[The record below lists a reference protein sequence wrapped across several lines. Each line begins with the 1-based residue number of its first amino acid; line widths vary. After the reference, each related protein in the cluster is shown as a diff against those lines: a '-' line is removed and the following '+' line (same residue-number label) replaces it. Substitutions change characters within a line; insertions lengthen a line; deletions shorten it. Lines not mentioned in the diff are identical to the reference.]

1 MLRRN
6 DPSAPRRGAPDAQ
19 TVKDL
24 AEMCALSN
32 TLGGETRYIDLKL
45 PAIAPNFLYRSLLPA
60 WTEANQSVPI
70 SNKIIVEFAANLLD
84 QGDQSAR
91 ASFSELAS
99 RKSRLAPKIRRA
111 RLIKTVIDSINGV
124 PTDPDAPSILNALLT
139 RRLGGGKTIRLYP
152 TMEIV
157 ERLYANSF
165 GWDILEPFM
174 ADKSVTDILVNSFD
188 KVFIKRLSASR
199 TTGLIEVG
207 QGFESPEIF
216 SDFVRRLTTDM
227 GSPIGLE
234 NPLVDFVL
242 ADGARGNATIWP
254 SSMDPSISIRRPQ
267 QQVIWTLEHYVEIDS
282 MNADMADFL
291 RDCTLAG
298 ANLIAYGEVGSGKTT
313 LLSALIDAKPRS
325 KRIVTAEDTYEIL
338 IDPDRHPNRV
348 RLVVANAKDERVNMR
363 ALVRNALR
371 MQPDVLVVGET
382 RDATAYDLLQALSVG
397 SQGSMSTIHANGP
410 RSALDRLSS
419 LVLQSSLGLSEA
431 SVRQMVVNA
440 INILVYTRPLP
451 NGRRVIWRIDEVV
464 GFDAENRFDHR
475 CVFRTTL
482 KSRAGGAGDYD
493 ASFIKNPNY
502 RMGRD
507 LRVLFA
513 NTGLD
518 TDRWSPPDEEEE
530 EDLDFA
536 PSVPAA
542 KNVTSSALLD
552 PEDGSRALDEAAR
565 PVKLSAAAKPT
576 TNGAI

>member
-1 MLRRN
+1 
-6 DPSAPRRGAPDAQ
+6 
-19 TVKDL
+19 
-24 AEMCALSN
+24 
-32 TLGGETRYIDLKL
+32 
-45 PAIAPNFLYRSLLPA
+45 
-60 WTEANQSVPI
+60 
-70 SNKIIVEFAANLLD
+70 
-84 QGDQSAR
+84 
-91 ASFSELAS
+91 
-99 RKSRLAPKIRRA
+99 
-111 RLIKTVIDSINGV
+111 
-124 PTDPDAPSILNALLT
+124 
-139 RRLGGGKTIRLYP
+139 
-152 TMEIV
+152 
-157 ERLYANSF
+157 
-165 GWDILEPFM
+165 M
-174 ADKSVTDILVNSFD
+174 ADKNVTDILVNSYD
-188 KVFIKRLSASR
+188 KVFIKRLSAAR

-207 QGFESPEIF
+207 QCFESPEIF

-242 ADGARGNATIWP
+242 ADGARGNATMWP

-267 QQVIWTLEHYVEIDS
+267 QQVVWTLEHYVEIDS
-282 MNADMADFL
+282 MSQEMADFL

-348 RLVVANAKDERVNMR
+348 RLVVANPKDERVNMR

-419 LVLQSSLGLSEA
+419 LVLQSNLGLSEI

-464 GFDAENRFDHR
+464 GFDEENRFDYR

-482 KSRAGGAGDYD
+482 RSKANTPGDYD
-493 ASFIKNPNY
+493 AGFIKNPSY
-502 RMGRD
+502 RMGHD
-507 LRVLFA
+507 LRVLFD
-513 NTGLD
+513 NTGLES
-518 TDRWSPPDEEEE
+518 TRWSPADEEEE
-530 EDLDFA
+530 EDQDFGPTA
-536 PSVPAA
+536 SST
-542 KNVTSSALLD
+542 KNVSPAVLLD
-552 PEDGSRALDEAAR
+552 PQDGAQMPEEAAR
-565 PVKLSAAAKPT
+565 AAKSSHAAEST
-576 TNGAI
+576 TSGAS